1 MGEIYIAGAG
11 VARGYRNNPEN
22 TKERFL
28 PDTFNPVP
36 GSRMYR
42 TGDLG
47 CFLPDGQIAFRGRMD
62 SQEQIHG
69 HRVEPDEIVCALNRH
84 PGVAASAVVA
94 RGPQP
99 RCNLWRRQEPG
110 GLRGAA

>member
-1 MGEIYIAGAG
+1 
-11 VARGYRNNPEN
+11 
-22 TKERFL
+22 
-28 PDTFNPVP
+28 
-36 GSRMYR
+36 MYR

-94 RGPQP
+94 RGA
-99 RCNLWRRQEPG
+99 CLRQEPG
-110 GLRGAA
+110 GVRGTA